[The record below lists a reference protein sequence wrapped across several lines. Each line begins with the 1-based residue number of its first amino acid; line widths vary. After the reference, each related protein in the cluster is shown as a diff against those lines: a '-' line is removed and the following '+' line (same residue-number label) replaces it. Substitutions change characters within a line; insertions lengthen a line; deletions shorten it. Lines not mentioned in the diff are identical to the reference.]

1 MSENNYWQRLRS
13 GRTSRRALLRA
24 SARAGVGA
32 AGLALVGCGDDDDDE
47 APSSVAATREQ
58 QQSADQPAAQ
68 AATQEA
74 QADQQAAQQDAA
86 DQDDGGQQATQQVV
100 QQEAPLPGVYGGVLQ
115 MQDIATTDVYD
126 PAITIAAQDMF
137 KGFVCYDYMTNLST
151 YDLTVTSKMSELPEV
166 VDDLTYIYNIKPGIR
181 WQNIAPV
188 HGRDFTAEDA
198 AFGWSRFGQDNPEFT
213 WGSKVRA
220 VDSWDPVDT
229 QTLRVVTKEPFAPLI
244 SLLSSDVMV
253 MVSKE
258 AADLH
263 GADGMKLFENIVGTG
278 PFMVQ
283 DFELG
288 VRSSVVRNPDYWQK
302 GKPYL
307 DGFESVTVTDAA
319 AREANILSQQVDIN
333 SGWGSDGSIQNNERF
348 AEQIEGLGIAEKP
361 LAAFWHITFNATGR
375 VPAFLDPRVRR
386 AFQLA
391 ADRSANIAAY
401 QGNHWTMGPVPRYVG
416 PLAWNPEELNKLPG
430 YQSPKD
436 DDIAEARRLID
447 AAGYGDGGDELKFV
461 FRGAGFTHEVL
472 QQNWQNL
479 GNIEIELLAYDR
491 ATLLPLRYNAEFD
504 MIGGSISAGSEA
516 DDFLFGWT
524 HSTGATNYGRF
535 DDPEVDALSEKQ
547 RTLFDFDAR
556 KAVTDE
562 LQTML
567 LEKSPHIYMHS
578 WVFFQYWQPW
588 VKNWHITTGSQVWVV
603 GDTWL
608 DGKPS

>member
-13 GRTSRRALLRA
+13 ARTSRRALLRA

-58 QQSADQPAAQ
+58 QQSQSADQPAAQ

-86 DQDDGGQQATQQVV
+86 AQDDGGQQATQQVV

-151 YDLTVTSKMSELPEV
+151 YDLTVTSKMSQLPEV
-166 VDDLTYIYNIKPGIR
+166 VDELTYIYNIKPGIR
-181 WQNIAPV
+181 WHNIAPV

-263 GADGMKLFENIVGTG
+263 GADGMKLFENIAGTG
-278 PFMVQ
+278 PFIVQ

-307 DGFESVTVTDAA
+307 DG
-319 AREANILSQQVDIN
+319 LS
-333 SGWGSDGSIQNNERF
+333 
-348 AEQIEGLGIAEKP
+348 
-361 LAAFWHITFNATGR
+361 
-375 VPAFLDPRVRR
+375 
-386 AFQLA
+386 
-391 ADRSANIAAY
+391 RS
-401 QGNHWTMGPVPRYVG
+401 R
-416 PLAWNPEELNKLPG
+416 
-430 YQSPKD
+430 
-436 DDIAEARRLID
+436 
-447 AAGYGDGGDELKFV
+447 
-461 FRGAGFTHEVL
+461 
-472 QQNWQNL
+472 
-479 GNIEIELLAYDR
+479 
-491 ATLLPLRYNAEFD
+491 
-504 MIGGSISAGSEA
+504 
-516 DDFLFGWT
+516 
-524 HSTGATNYGRF
+524 
-535 DDPEVDALSEKQ
+535 
-547 RTLFDFDAR
+547 
-556 KAVTDE
+556 
-562 LQTML
+562 
-567 LEKSPHIYMHS
+567 
-578 WVFFQYWQPW
+578 
-588 VKNWHITTGSQVWVV
+588 
-603 GDTWL
+603 
-608 DGKPS
+608 